1 MALKVAAMAG
11 LNVAGPFTVSSGA
24 SVSHQ
29 LCSFLRCCLHAK
41 DTIISRHVAGFNCMS
56 VIMVSSFFL
65 VFLSVSGCDSERK
78 TMCIP
83 EMAFFLNGCKH
94 IAYLNIKDI
103 LSRVARDFGSG
114 EAFCP

>member
-1 MALKVAAMAG
+1 MAR

-29 LCSFLRCCLHAK
+29 LCSFLRCLHAK

-78 TMCIP
+78 TICIP
-83 EMAFFLNGCKH
+83 ETAFSLNG
-94 IAYLNIKDI
+94 AYLNIKDI